1 MNAGDLIQ
9 QRYELVEKLG
19 RGGMAEVWQA
29 KDVRLER
36 TVALKVISPGLA
48 DQPEF
53 LVRFLRE
60 AQSVARIN
68 HPNVVNILDFGD
80 IEGNPFLVMEFVPG
94 ESLAEMVGDPMDQ
107 DRARE
112 IIAQAA
118 AGAGAA
124 HAQNIVH
131 RDIKPANILV
141 TDDGR
146 IKLVDFGIASAM
158 GSERL
163 TVTGTTI
170 GSPHY
175 ISPEQASG
183 ERATPASDV
192 YALGIVLYEMLTA
205 RRPFEGNNVTAIAAA
220 QVEQRPD
227 PPSNHVTEL
236 DSGIEAIVMRC
247 LEKDPGRRYENGT
260 ALADA
265 LRENA
270 PARTAVMAA
279 TAGAV
284 AGETAV
290 MSAADFA
297 DDAEPGPPRDSV
309 GKAILV
315 GLGIGLVVLAIFIG
329 VMLLVRDD
337 GEDAAEERSGRTGEG
352 PGPAETTTEPLDPE
366 TEVEEAPPTED
377 GGSPEDGQP
386 PEDNGSPG
394 EGEENDTGEDPPND
408 EEDPSDEATT
418 ETDVEPGGGGG
429 GGAFP

>member
-1 MNAGDLIQ
+1 MNPGELIQ
-9 QRYELVEKLG
+9 QRYELLEKLG

-94 ESLAEMVGDPMDQ
+94 ESLAEMGGDPMDQ

-124 HAQNIVH
+124 HAQDIVH

-163 TVTGTTI
+163 TVTGTAI

-183 ERATPASDV
+183 DRATPASDV

-205 RRPFEGNNVTAIAAA
+205 RRPFEGDNVTAIAAA
-220 QVEQRPD
+220 HVDQRPE

-236 DSGIEAIVMRC
+236 DSGLEAIVMRC
-247 LEKDPGRRYENGT
+247 LEKDPGRRYTDGT

-265 LRENA
+265 LRGNA
-270 PARTAVMAA
+270 PARTAVMGA

-329 VMLLVRDD
+329 VMMLVRDD
-337 GEDAAEERSGRTGEG
+337 GNGAAEERSGQNGG
-352 PGPAETTTEPLDPE
+352 GAPAPAETTTQPPE
-366 TEVEEAPPTED
+366 TEVEEAP
-377 GGSPEDGQP
+377 SPEDGQP
-386 PEDNGSPG
+386 GEDNGSPDDGGSPG
-394 EGEENDTGEDPPND
+394 EGEEDDTGENPTDNL
-408 EEDPSDEATT
+408 EDPSDEATT

-429 GGAFP
+429 GGPSP